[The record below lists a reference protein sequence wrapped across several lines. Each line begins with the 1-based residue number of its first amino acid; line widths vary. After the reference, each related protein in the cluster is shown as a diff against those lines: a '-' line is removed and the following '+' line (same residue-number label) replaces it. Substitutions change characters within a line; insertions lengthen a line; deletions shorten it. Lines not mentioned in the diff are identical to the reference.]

1 MTTAE
6 NFLYLIKG
14 DCTVSTKLEADLLD
28 LMLVFMLNMEAA
40 IIQPLQ

>member
-14 DCTVSTKLEADLLD
+14 DSSGFSKLESDLLD
-28 LMLVFMLNMEAA
+28 LLAGSSC
-40 IIQPLQ
+40 